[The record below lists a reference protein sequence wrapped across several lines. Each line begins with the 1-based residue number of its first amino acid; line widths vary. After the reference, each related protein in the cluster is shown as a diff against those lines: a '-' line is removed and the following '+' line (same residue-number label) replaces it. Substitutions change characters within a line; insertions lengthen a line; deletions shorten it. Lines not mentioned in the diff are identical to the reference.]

1 MTMSAVIPNAVRNL
15 LSLAAMLLFIAACT
29 QSTVRKLPTPSPSS
43 PAPAPAPNTVPAPM
57 VQATATLRDI
67 AGTRVGTAT
76 FTDTYTG
83 VLVTANITGLGLG
96 AHGIHIHEIG
106 KCEAPFA
113 SAGGHFN
120 PEHRQHGF
128 LSPNGS
134 HLGDMPNVD
143 TPAAGQLRFEFLLPG
158 VTLKGTNALLDG
170 DGASI
175 VMHSG
180 RDDYTTDPSGNSG
193 SRIACGVITAK

>member
-1 MTMSAVIPNAVRNL
+1 MSRR
-15 LSLAAMLLFIAACT
+15 SLIAGATLCALACSK
-29 QSTVRKLPTPSPSS
+29 STVRSLPSPSPSS
-43 PAPAPAPNTVPAPM
+43 PAAAPAPNTMPAPM
-57 VQATATLRDI
+57 AQATATIRDL
-67 AGTRVGTAT
+67 AGATVGTAT
-76 FTDTYTG
+76 LTDTYTG

-106 KCEAPFA
+106 KCEPPFA

-128 LSPNGS
+128 LNPNGS

-143 TPAAGQLRFEFLLPG
+143 TPAAGRLRFEFLLPG

-193 SRIACGVITAK
+193 SRIGCGVIVAK